1 MQEAEEGE
9 LLSRKTH
16 ISIPDLLWVSLAI
29 GESPGKPGSPVSSS
43 VKKKKKK
50 RLSMPPAAAFLKVL
64 RQLMS
69 GGLVLAVS
77 ELSSKARGRRR
88 QTVTG

>member
-1 MQEAEEGE
+1 
-9 LLSRKTH
+9 
-16 ISIPDLLWVSLAI
+16 
-29 GESPGKPGSPVSSS
+29 
-43 VKKKKKK
+43 
-50 RLSMPPAAAFLKVL
+50 MPPAAAFLKVL

-88 QTVTG
+88 QTVNKYA